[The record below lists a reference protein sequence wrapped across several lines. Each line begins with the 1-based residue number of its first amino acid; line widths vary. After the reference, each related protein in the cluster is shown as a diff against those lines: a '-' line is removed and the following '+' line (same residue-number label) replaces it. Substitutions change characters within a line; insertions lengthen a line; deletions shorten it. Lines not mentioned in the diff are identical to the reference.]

1 MQTMKTREF
10 ATLAA
15 LICVLLPGVVRSQDN
30 VTIPKSRLEELE
42 RKEKEL
48 EKLKKPATEAKP
60 NQAEPPRTVSN
71 APVAVPVIQPKAPA
85 VADWPPFKEG
95 DTIEARDLAAYYF
108 QDASAADRR
117 FKKQKLQVRGEIAGF
132 EKPLFQRNYRIRLR
146 TGDRDS
152 GVKCDLVPPENFN
165 AVFPADDGSELVG
178 LMGETRV
185 PLAKVGEVVEIRGVC
200 KGLHKKA
207 VLVVGSRFNKVR

>member
-1 MQTMKTREF
+1 MKTRQF

-15 LICVLLPGVVRSQDN
+15 LICVLLPVAVRSQDN

-42 RKEKEL
+42 RKEREL
-48 EKLKKPATEAKP
+48 EKLKKPVTEAKP
-60 NQAEPPRTVSN
+60 NKTEPSHAMSN
-71 APVAVPVIQPKAPA
+71 APVALPIIQPKAPA
-85 VADWPPFKEG
+85 VADWPPFKDGE
-95 DTIEARDLAAYYF
+95 TIEAKDLAAYYF

-132 EKPLFQRNYRIRLR
+132 EKPLLQRNYKVVLR

-152 GVKCDLVPPENFN
+152 GVICNLVPPENFR
-165 AVFPADDGSELVG
+165 AVFPANEGSELLG

-185 PLAKVGEVVEIRGVC
+185 PLAKVGDVIEVRGIC

-207 VLVVGSRFNKVR
+207 VLVEGGRFNKVR